1 MPKKYYGII
10 MIAILILLGTSL
22 YLQEKPLNKSVLR
35 LHVIANS
42 DSLADQALK
51 IQVKDAVVE
60 MMKKEFAG
68 MDNMEQARQAA
79 LEDIPEIKRTAE
91 AVVQANGYNYP
102 VQVSLGE
109 YQFPTNHMATWFC
122 PVENTRCESPLAVVK
137 ENWWCVLFLP
147 SVWFLPLNRA

>member
-1 MPKKYYGII
+1 MPRKYLGII
-10 MIAILILLGTSL
+10 MIAILILLGSSL
-22 YLQEKPLNKSVLR
+22 CLQEKPLNKSVLR

-79 LEDIPEIKRTAE
+79 LEDIAEIKRTAE
-91 AVVQANGYNYP
+91 
-102 VQVSLGE
+102 
-109 YQFPTNHMATWFC
+109 
-122 PVENTRCESPLAVVK
+122 
-137 ENWWCVLFLP
+137 
-147 SVWFLPLNRA
+147 